1 MRPGH
6 RAGSEKKGSVVSE
19 YLFDNTA
26 AQAQG
31 RFSALETCYDHVTR
45 KNLSRLGV
53 GPGWNCLEVGG
64 GGGSLGTW
72 LADTVG
78 PTGRVLLTDIAPQ
91 VTPGRERPNLEVRR
105 HDVVND
111 ELPEGAFDLIHSRL
125 VLLHLPERQQV
136 LERLVA
142 ALKPGGWLVLEEFD
156 CEWTPVLDAPH
167 PDAEDLFAKVHGAV
181 LRLLSE
187 AGADIGW
194 GRRVQA
200 AMTRSGLA
208 EVTSTTFAESWSG
221 GGAGTSLHR
230 VNTEQVQDQLLAAGI
245 TSDSLH
251 EFWALLDDPAFV
263 VNSYPLITARG
274 RRRP

>member
-1 MRPGH
+1 VP
-6 RAGSEKKGSVVSE
+6 E

-26 AQAQG
+26 AQAAG
-31 RFSALETCYDHVTR
+31 RFSALEACYDPVTQE
-45 KNLSRLGV
+45 NLSRLGV
-53 GPGWNCLEVGG
+53 GPGWTCLEVGG

-78 PTGRVLLTDIAPQ
+78 PTGNVLLTDIAPQ
-91 VTPGRERPNLEVRR
+91 VPPGRQRPNLAVER
-105 HDVVND
+105 HDIVNED
-111 ELPEGAFDLIHSRL
+111 LPEGVFDVIHSRL

-156 CEWTPVLDAPH
+156 CEWTPVLDAPY
-167 PDAEDLFAKVHGAV
+167 PRAGDLFAEVHGTV
-181 LRLLSE
+181 LRLLTE

-200 AMTRSGLA
+200 AMARSGLA

-221 GGAGTSLHR
+221 GGAGASLHR
-230 VNTEQVQDQLLAAGI
+230 VNTEQIQDQLSAAGI
-245 TSDSLH
+245 TAGSLR
-251 EFWALLDDPAFV
+251 EFWALLDDPGFV

-274 RRRP
+274 RRRL